1 MPSEFTMWK
10 MGIDYQEMAAQEQD
24 NPYAQF
30 MAGETLL
37 RAGDF
42 LRAMP
47 FFRKASEMAPHH
59 PESLRGHAICLIMTG
74 QYEQGL
80 ALCASLLARL
90 PVDFTTLLISAE
102 AFIGLS
108 QYKEAAEAY
117 RQAALLDYEAVL
129 HMQRKLAM
137 LEEEDLENARC
148 FAKCVVE
155 LFPNLQQ
162 KFEQYPHNRHH
173 R

>member
-1 MPSEFTMWK
+1 MWK
-10 MGIDYQEMAAQEQD
+10 TGIDYQEMAAQEQG

-42 LRAMP
+42 VRAMP

-117 RQAALLDYEAVL
+117 RQAALLDYEAVTAYAA
-129 HMQRKLAM
+129 QVGYVGGRRSGKCAM
-137 LEEEDLENARC
+137 LCQMRGRTVSE
-148 FAKCVVE
+148 FAAE
-155 LFPNLQQ
+155 IRAISP
-162 KFEQYPHNRHH
+162 
-173 R
+173 